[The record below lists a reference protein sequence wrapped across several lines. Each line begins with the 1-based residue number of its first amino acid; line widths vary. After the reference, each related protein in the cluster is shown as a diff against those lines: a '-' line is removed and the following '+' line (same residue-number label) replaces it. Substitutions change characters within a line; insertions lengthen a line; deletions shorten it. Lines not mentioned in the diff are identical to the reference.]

1 MFSNLISPNPIT
13 DIHGSTMIKTII
25 KLDGTSEPF
34 SAAKVNGWG
43 EWFSKNLH
51 NIDWSSV
58 VMDTVATMPEVVH
71 SQDFQQAL
79 IDRLLDM
86 DTWSAYV
93 AAGRLY
99 SIKVRKAVYGLD
111 GMPSLKALHT
121 RMRKDGVMV
130 KMDYSTREYT
140 QIEKLLNHDLDL
152 DSPHF
157 ALHHIRQ
164 KYSLMNRVTKKEYE
178 TPQFT
183 YMRMAMALSEHE
195 PRDRRMEHVKNFY
208 EMFSQR
214 ELSAPTPN
222 YVNLGTILKG
232 FASCCLFAQGDNG
245 ISLAIG
251 DYIANVM
258 TQKAAGIG
266 VNLITRSLHD
276 QVRNGLIKHQGK
288 LPYIAALGKAVRANT
303 QNGRGGAISLYYNV
317 YDPEAEVIAHLRN
330 PKSTDDKK
338 NRDLHY
344 AMMTNTFTA
353 YLVANDMDMM
363 TWNCYTAPDLHKAF
377 YSDDTAEFI
386 RVYQRYQK
394 DPKFKKVYVNARKI
408 VLTALNEGI
417 ETGTSYWANISE
429 INRHTPFLDPI
440 HSSNLCLEIVQP
452 TAPYY
457 SMQDLHSEEDHGRGE
472 IATCS
477 LAAGVINNIK
487 SQARYQLVM
496 YYALKMIDYCIDHSE
511 YAFPHLKLTAQARRS
526 AGVGIMGLATHM
538 AEKKLKY
545 SSDEGLREIHRV
557 IEMHMYC
564 LIEASLQISKER
576 GLAPWIHKTK
586 WPQGWLPIDTANQ
599 NVQGFVEGGFVFE
612 QDWEGLR
619 VRVVANGGLAHSVLS
634 AFMPGE
640 ASSKALGGANS
651 VYPIRQL
658 TIIKTDNNITIQWAA
673 PYGDNPEYEYE
684 SAWDIPTR
692 RMIMVYAVI
701 QSLTDGAISADL
713 FRRILPGQE
722 TITSDEL
729 ISEWLFMNEVGMKT
743 RYYHNVEIVSGLTL
757 DGVAS
762 AFARTNTDS
771 AEVGCAGG
779 ACSL

>member
-1 MFSNLISPNPIT
+1 MVVK
-13 DIHGSTMIKTII
+13 MIKNIV
-25 KLDGTSEPF
+25 KMDGTTQPF
-34 SAAKVNGWG
+34 SASKVNGWG

-51 NIDWSSV
+51 NIDWASV
-58 VMDTVATMPEVVH
+58 VMDTVAAMPETVH

-86 DTWSAYV
+86 ESWSAYV

-99 SIKVRKAVYGLD
+99 SVKVRKHIYGLD
-111 GMPSLKALHT
+111 GLPSIKSLHA

-130 KMDYSTREYT
+130 KMDYSTREYA
-140 QIEKLLNHDLDL
+140 QLEKLINHDLDM

-178 TPQFT
+178 TPQYT

-195 PRDRRMEHVKNFY
+195 PRDRRMEHVRNFY

-222 YVNLGTILKG
+222 YVNLGTVLKG

-245 ISLAIG
+245 VSIAIG

-266 VNLITRSLHD
+266 VNLITRSIND
-276 QVRNGLIKHQGK
+276 AVRNGLIKHQGK

-317 YDPEAEVIAHLRN
+317 FDPEAEVIARLRN

-353 YLVANDMDMM
+353 YLVSRRLPMM
-363 TWNCYTAPDLHKAF
+363 TWNIYTAPDLHEAF
-377 YSDDTAEFI
+377 YKGDVGEFI
-386 RVYQRYQK
+386 KLYQK
-394 DPKFKKVYVNARKI
+394 YEKDPSFKKVYVDARKI

-417 ETGTSYWANISE
+417 ETGTSYWANMSE

-440 HSSNLCLEIVQP
+440 YSSNLCLEIVQP
-452 TAPYY
+452 TKPYY
-457 SMQDLHSEEDHGRGE
+457 SMEDLHSTEDHGRGE

-487 SQARYQLVM
+487 TQERYRKVM
-496 YYALKMIDYCIDHSE
+496 YYALKMIDYCIDHTE

-526 AGVGIMGLATHM
+526 AGVGIMGLATHL
-538 AEKKLKY
+538 AERKLKTTT
-545 SSDEGLREIHRV
+545 DEGLREVHRV
-557 IEMHMYC
+557 IEMHMWC
-564 LIEASLQISKER
+564 LIDASLEIAHER
-576 GLAPWIHKTK
+576 GVAPWIHKTK
-586 WPQGWLPIDTANQ
+586 WPQGWMPIDTANK
-599 NVQGFVEGGFVFE
+599 NVQGFVEGGFKFY

-619 VRVVANGGLAHSVLS
+619 GRVVDFGGIAHSVLS

-651 VYPIRQL
+651 VYWIRAK

-673 PYGDNPEYEYE
+673 PYSDNPEYEYE
-684 SAWDIPTR
+684 IAWEVPTR
-692 RMIMVYAVI
+692 RQIMFYAVI
-701 QSLTDGAISADL
+701 QSITDGAVSADL
-713 FRRILPGQE
+713 FRRIEPGKE
-722 TITSDEL
+722 KITSDEL
-729 ISEWLFMNEVGMKT
+729 IGDWLYMNEVGQKT
-743 RYYHNVEIVSGLTL
+743 RYYHNVELPSGLSL
-757 DGVAS
+757 DGVVS
-762 AFARTNTDS
+762 AFARTNTDG
-771 AEVGCAGG
+771 AEAGCAGG